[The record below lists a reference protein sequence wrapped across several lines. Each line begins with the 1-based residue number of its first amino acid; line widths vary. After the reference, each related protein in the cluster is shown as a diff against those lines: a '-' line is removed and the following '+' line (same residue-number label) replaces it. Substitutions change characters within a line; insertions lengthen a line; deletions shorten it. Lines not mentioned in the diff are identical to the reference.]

1 MTEKW
6 NEIILINNINLRSLN
21 YIELPSYSSL
31 LESWSTQTLLLGYKE
46 SNQVLYNHFFYSRQ
60 CLLD

>member
-1 MTEKW
+1 MAEKW

-31 LESWSTQTLLLGYKE
+31 LESWSTQTLLSVAYLGDAPP
-46 SNQVLYNHFFYSRQ
+46 LARP
-60 CLLD
+60 